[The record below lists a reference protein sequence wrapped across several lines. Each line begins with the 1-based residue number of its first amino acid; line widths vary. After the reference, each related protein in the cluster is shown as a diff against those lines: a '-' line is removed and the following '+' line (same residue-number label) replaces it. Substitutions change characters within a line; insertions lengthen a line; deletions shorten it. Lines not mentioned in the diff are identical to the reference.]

1 MLTARPH
8 ALNGSAKKHESPA
21 LASLLRCPNCG
32 RGPAIVFPLIRQYD
46 QSVKDAPRVCL
57 KCCYEASG
65 RR

>member
-8 ALNGSAKKHESPA
+8 ELNGSAKKHEFPA

-32 RGPAIVFPLIRQYD
+32 LEPAVVFPLIREYD
-46 QSVKDAPRVCL
+46 RSVKDAPRVCL
-57 KCCYEASG
+57 KCCPEPSG